1 MVEAVAA
8 RANSSECEFAG
19 CDHAHELPSAVLGE
33 DAAGSMDEHGCS
45 DHDDDV
51 QADDDSGEET
61 EEKQKAAEGLN
72 DGHRMRTTLSRAGYP
87 WLELFESFREAI
99 DDQLLYAMG
108 EQDDAQ
114 DYPCGEKREITT
126 HDGQEA
132 VHDSPG
138 GARAVS
144 MMSVGARLLTV

>member
-1 MVEAVAA
+1 
-8 RANSSECEFAG
+8 
-19 CDHAHELPSAVLGE
+19 
-33 DAAGSMDEHGCS
+33 
-45 DHDDDV
+45 
-51 QADDDSGEET
+51 
-61 EEKQKAAEGLN
+61 
-72 DGHRMRTTLSRAGYP
+72 
-87 WLELFESFREAI
+87 
-99 DDQLLYAMG
+99 MG

>member
-1 MVEAVAA
+1 MVEAVVA
-8 RANSSECEFAG
+8 RANSGECEFAG
-19 CDHAHELPSAVLGE
+19 CDHAHEFPSAVLGE

-51 QADDDSGEET
+51 QADDDSGEGT

-72 DGHRMRTTLSRAGYP
+72 DGHECGRHYRERDTHG
-87 WLELFESFREAI
+87 LELFESFREAI

-126 HDGQEA
+126 PDGQEA
-132 VHDSPG
+132 VHDPPG
-138 GARAVS
+138 EHVRY
-144 MMSVGARLLTV
+144 R

>member
-1 MVEAVAA
+1 
-8 RANSSECEFAG
+8 
-19 CDHAHELPSAVLGE
+19 
-33 DAAGSMDEHGCS
+33 
-45 DHDDDV
+45 
-51 QADDDSGEET
+51 
-61 EEKQKAAEGLN
+61 
-72 DGHRMRTTLSRAGYP
+72 
-87 WLELFESFREAI
+87 
-99 DDQLLYAMG
+99 MG

-144 MMSVGARLLTV
+144 MMSVGARLLTVSDQRLRGVRPDDTVPSGFEEQKLSSGICRSS